1 MALAAF
7 RCDASARLGSGH
19 VRRCLTLAD
28 ALADVGWSC
37 RFLTASSSLEVV
49 PALKSGR
56 HEVVTLEN
64 PEADRPV
71 DLDKFADPCAL
82 FVVDHYGRGRD
93 FDQSWRDLSERIL
106 VIDDLADREHDA
118 DILVDQTLGRTP
130 ADYETLVPSH
140 CRLLLGPIHA
150 LLRPEFSA
158 SRWIALERRASMPSR
173 RLFISVGGTDPLRIT
188 QRVLAGLE
196 NTRLDGADIVVGP
209 SDPDADRLEHKAN
222 RTGADIVVHV
232 DPDDVS
238 PLMVRA
244 DLAIGAVGVSAWE
257 RCCLGLP
264 SLLIVAAANQTENAD
279 RLVEWGAAELLRDL
293 GPECIEAAVCR
304 LLDDSARL
312 HAMSLAAACICDGVG
327 TPRVAL
333 ALSPEKARVGD
344 VRLRPATLADGHKI
358 WEWEVIPGIR
368 RFARNPRV
376 PAWPE
381 HLAWLKRRLGDAD
394 SLLNIV
400 LLDEIPAGVLRLDR
414 QAGGAF
420 EASILVDPAVQGKG
434 IAQAALRAARRLLP
448 SVPFQAE
455 VHQDNAASRRLFSRC
470 GYQEESGQGPM
481 TMWRNNPSEQ
491 KSAHPS
497 HSIDGART
505 FRRRSDT
512 TRAL

>member
-7 RCDASARLGSGH
+7 RCDASALLGSGH

-49 PALKSGR
+49 PALKPGR
-56 HEVVTLEN
+56 HEVVTLEKS
-64 PEADRPV
+64 EADRPA
-71 DLDKFADPCAL
+71 DLGKFAEPCAL

-93 FDQSWRDLSERIL
+93 FDRSWRDLSERIL
-106 VIDDLADREHDA
+106 VIDDLADREHEA

-140 CRLLLGPIHA
+140 CRLLLGPDHA

-158 SRWIALERRASMPSR
+158 SRWLALERRAGTPSR
-173 RLFISVGGTDPLRIT
+173 RLFIGVGGTDPLRIT
-188 QRVLAGLE
+188 QRVLTGLE
-196 NTRLDGADIVVGP
+196 GMRLDGADIVVGP
-209 SDPDADRLEHKAN
+209 SDPDADRLDHEAD

-232 DPDDVS
+232 DPDEVS
-238 PLMVRA
+238 LLMVRA
-244 DLAIGAVGVSAWE
+244 DLAIGAAGVSAWE

-279 RLVEWGAAELLRDL
+279 RLVECGAAELLRDL
-293 GPECIEAAVCR
+293 GPVCIEAAVSR
-304 LLDDSARL
+304 LLDDPARL
-312 HAMSLAAACICDGVG
+312 RAMSLAAARICDGVG
-327 TPRVAL
+327 TQRVAL
-333 ALSPEKARVGD
+333 ALSPEKAQGGD

-368 RFARNPRV
+368 RFARNPKV

-381 HLAWLKRRLGDAD
+381 HLAWLKQRLGDAD

-400 LLDEIPAGVLRLDR
+400 LFDEIPAGVLRLDR
-414 QAGGAF
+414 QADGAF
-420 EASILVDPAVQGKG
+420 EVSILVDPTVQGKG

-455 VHQDNAASRRLFSRC
+455 VHRDNAASRRLFSNC
-470 GYQEESGQGPM
+470 GYQEEPGRGRM
-481 TMWRNNPSEQ
+481 AMWRNNPSEPR
-491 KSAHPS
+491 SAHPS
-497 HSIDGART
+497 HATGGARNS
-505 FRRRSDT
+505 RRISDT
-512 TRAL
+512 TRAQ

>member
-1 MALAAF
+1 MALAVF
-7 RCDASARLGSGH
+7 RCDASAPLGSGH

-56 HEVVTLEN
+56 HEIVVLEN

-71 DLDKFADPCAL
+71 DLDKFADAFAL

-106 VIDDLADREHDA
+106 VIDDLANREHDA
-118 DILVDQTLGRTP
+118 DILIDQTLGRTP

-140 CRLLLGPIHA
+140 CHLLLGPVYA

-158 SRWIALERRASMPSR
+158 SRWIALERRASLATR
-173 RLFISVGGTDPLRIT
+173 RLFISVGGTDPLRLT

-196 NTRLDGADIVVGP
+196 NTHLDGADIVVGP
-209 SDPDADRLEHKAN
+209 SDPGADRLEHEAY
-222 RTGADIVVHV
+222 RTGTDIVVHI

-238 PLMVRA
+238 PIMVRA

-264 SLLIVAAANQTENAD
+264 SLLIVVAANQTENAD
-279 RLVEWGAAELLRDL
+279 RLVECGAAELLRDL
-293 GPECIEAAVCR
+293 GPECIEAAFCR

-312 HAMSLAAACICDGVG
+312 RAMSLAAACICDGLG
-327 TPRVAL
+327 TQRVAL
-333 ALSPEKARVGD
+333 ALSPEKAKVGD
-344 VRLRPATLADGHKI
+344 VRLRPATLADGHKL
-358 WEWEVIPGIR
+358 WEWQTLSGIR

-381 HLAWLKRRLGDAD
+381 HLAWLKQRLGDLG

-400 LLDEIPAGVLRLDR
+400 LVDEIPAGVLRLDR
-414 QAGGAF
+414 QVGGAF
-420 EASILVDPAVQGKG
+420 EVSILVDPAVQGKG
-434 IAQAALRAARRLLP
+434 IAHAALRAARRLLP

-455 VHQDNAASRRLFSRC
+455 VHRDNVASRRLFSSC

-491 KSAHPS
+491 KWAHLLRSISDASAS
-497 HSIDGART
+497 
-505 FRRRSDT
+505 RRGSNT